1 MESSPDTVMLPLQ
14 FEGRRGMTTA
24 PSYRSI
30 TFLLIVPLWFVTTV
44 TAQQIDIRAGVL
56 LTVDPARV
64 TLKAGEAQKFS
75 AHLEGAPAGAVIVWA
90 VPDKDRDVSS
100 ISQAGVFTARVA
112 GIYHVF
118 VLATTGKS
126 SVLRTVVANVTVLGS
141 AEF

>member
-1 MESSPDTVMLPLQ
+1 MLPLQ

-24 PSYRSI
+24 PSYRRI

-44 TAQQIDIRAGVL
+44 TAQQIDIRAGVS

-90 VPDKDRDVSS
+90 VPDKDRDVSR

-118 VLATTGKS
+118 ALATTAEKFLYRAAYAHFAGH
-126 SVLRTVVANVTVLGS
+126 S
-141 AEF
+141 ARRIAAR

>member
-1 MESSPDTVMLPLQ
+1 MLPLQ

-44 TAQQIDIRAGVL
+44 TAQQIDIRAGVS

-75 AHLEGAPAGAVIVWA
+75 AHLE
-90 VPDKDRDVSS
+90 
-100 ISQAGVFTARVA
+100 AR
-112 GIYHVF
+112 
-118 VLATTGKS
+118 
-126 SVLRTVVANVTVLGS
+126 RQ
-141 AEF
+141 ER